1 LGSRFVFTWTWSRPK
16 LRCKAK
22 YQHWSWLIWKNRQ
35 FQKMW
40 SYQLVY
46 QQLKPS
52 LGAYLFWLVSIGLI
66 SLWKK
71 FQSDKQN
78 WWKSLNKG
86 YSTKILMNNDQN
98 RVSTVVKG
106 KLTVSKTTSLEN
118 NQTWYGLV
126 STVETPRLS
135 TNSFLP
141 QAFLHF

>member
-1 LGSRFVFTWTWSRPK
+1 
-16 LRCKAK
+16 
-22 YQHWSWLIWKNRQ
+22 
-35 FQKMW
+35 MW

-46 QQLKPS
+46 QQLKLS
-52 LGAYLFWLVSIGLI
+52 LGAYLFRLVSIGLI

-135 TNSFLP
+135 TNSFFATGVSP
-141 QAFLHF
+141 FLTNSSLHENNYVLRLGWVKKLMLKKFSKIKSIYWT